1 MRQTGHDMTK
11 FWSRAA
17 ILLVLVAVPIGV
29 RAEKVLRVVPHADLK
44 IVDPYT
50 TTATIT
56 LMHGQMIYDQLFAW
70 NSKLEPKPQMVDHY
84 EISPDRLVYTFTLRP
99 GLKFHDGQPVT
110 TRDVIASL
118 KRWMVRD
125 VLGQAMSP
133 FVEEFKA
140 SDDKTFVLRLKQ
152 PFGFIETALAI
163 SAGTAPV
170 IMREKDAQ
178 TDPFKNISRAIGSGP
193 FKFVAAEWNPVAMT
207 VYEKN
212 KDYVPRS
219 DPPDG
224 NAGAK
229 IAKVDR
235 VEWIVLPDPFTK
247 SSAIQRGEVDIIDA
261 LPNDQSPV
269 LKRNKEVRLDRTSH
283 LASIG
288 YIRPNHLSP
297 PFDNPKARQA
307 LALAVNQEEYLSA
320 AFGDERWWRQCFS
333 YFVCG
338 SPNETEAGSEAYQKP
353 DLARAKALL
362 QEAGYK
368 GEKVVLINTH
378 EIASIGALGDVTANN
393 LKKIGVNV
401 EIADSDWGTLVARRT
416 KKDPPDKGGWNI
428 FHTTSS
434 GASVH
439 APITNFTIDSG
450 CGRTNWFGWPCDEEA
465 EKLRRAYMTAAD
477 EVARRNALV
486 ALHRRLW
493 ESLPTI
499 PVGSY
504 VTPYAARSNVKGIL
518 KSNPIVFWN
527 IDKD

>member
-1 MRQTGHDMTK
+1 MAK
-11 FWSRAA
+11 FWLTLA
-17 ILLVLVAVPIGV
+17 ITVVAVAMPAAAQ
-29 RAEKVLRVVPHADLK
+29 AEKVLRVVPHADLK

-84 EISPDRLVYTFTLRP
+84 EISPDRLVYSFTLRS

-125 VLGQAMSP
+125 VLGQAMTP
-133 FVEEFKA
+133 FVEEFQ
-140 SDDKTFVLRLKQ
+140 SVDDKTFVLRLKQ
-152 PFGFIETALAI
+152 PFAFVETALAI

-170 IMREKDAQ
+170 IMREKDAA
-178 TDPFKNISRAIGSGP
+178 TDPYKNITETIGSGP
-193 FKFVAAEWNPVAMT
+193 FKFVASEWNPGAKT
-207 VYEKN
+207 VYVKN
-212 KDYVPRS
+212 LDYVPRS

-229 IAKVDR
+229 LAKVDR

-247 SSAIQRGEVDIIDA
+247 SSAIQRGEVDIIDQ
-261 LPNDQSPV
+261 LPNDQIPILEKAPDIV
-269 LKRNKEVRLDRTSH
+269 LDRTSF

-288 YIRPNHLSP
+288 YIRPNHLYP

-307 LALAVNQEEYLSA
+307 LAMAVDQEEYLSA

-333 YFVCG
+333 FFVCG
-338 SPNETEAGSEAYQKP
+338 SPNETEAGSEPYQKP

-362 QEAGYK
+362 AEAGYK

-393 LKKIGVNV
+393 LRKLGVNV
-401 EIADSDWGTLVARRT
+401 EIAESDWGTLVSRRA
-416 KKDPPDKGGWNI
+416 KKDPPDQGGWNL
-428 FHTTSS
+428 FHTTSG

-439 APITNFTIDSG
+439 SPVTNFTIDSG
-450 CGRTNWFGWPCDEEA
+450 CARSNWFGWPCDDVS
-465 EKLRRAYMTAAD
+465 EKLRATYVTAPD
-477 EVARRNALV
+477 ETARRAALV
-486 ALHRRLW
+486 ALHQRLW
-493 ESLPTI
+493 ETLPTI
-499 PVGSY
+499 PVGQY
-504 VTPYAARSNVKGIL
+504 VTPYAARSNVRGIL

-527 IDKD
+527 IEKD